1 MRRIV
6 TIAAALAVAGA
17 VAASPEAFAQGRGQ
31 GGPGPGW
38 RAQGIMGTG
47 QAFWDRVAP
56 VILPRSPVK
65 VQGAAWPAAVRAWAH
80 AAPAM
85 RPQCHVRVWPR
96 DKVAAEDLE
105 AEWLHRAVGRNSK
118 LPQRRSWRWMS
129 LP

>member
-1 MRRIV
+1 MPHRPKRS
-6 TIAAALAVAGA
+6 LRAVGKA
-17 VAASPEAFAQGRGQ
+17 GQ
-31 GGPGPGW
+31 GPGGARKASWEPA
-38 RAQGIMGTG
+38 RL
-47 QAFWDRVAP
+47 WDRVAP